1 MVVTRYRKNLGKKE
15 MEDMYVRQLA
25 ILMKAL
31 SLRPR
36 SAAHQRLKVLR
47 VFEYMN
53 FHPLTLFGFSGGYSN
68 LMKGIS
74 ERAEK
79 ISSDVAAE
87 LQRGGIPK
95 RLVTLDKALLVS
107 VSIYQKKVEEQKSAI
122 LMALHVH
129 FPQDIVREIAENY
142 V

>member
-15 MEDMYVRQLA
+15 MEDTYVRQLG

-31 SLRPR
+31 EKRPR
-36 SAAHQRLKVLR
+36 SAAHQRARVLR

-53 FHPLTLFGFSGGYSN
+53 FHPLTLFGFSGGYGN
-68 LMKGIS
+68 LMKGFS
-74 ERAEK
+74 GRAEK
-79 ISSDVAAE
+79 ISSDVVAE
-87 LQRGGIPK
+87 LQSGGIPK
-95 RLVTLDKALLVS
+95 RVVTLDKALLES
-107 VSIYQKKVEEQKSAI
+107 VTAYQKKVEEQKSAV